1 MPNFSL
7 SGCLDVELL
16 SKGLTLFWGGGGQV
30 PPFFLSHISSS
41 WVERSLHAKFQLPRL
56 PGSGSSMVLD
66 KKAKQNSVELEA
78 SLAPAEAEVGA
89 EAKADQKL
97 ITKIVDTMFQLQR
110 PRAAQA
116 LFSDQNSVLRIRLDL
131 SGVLHCS
138 LNRKI

>member
-1 MPNFSL
+1 MV
-7 SGCLDVELL
+7 VE
-16 SKGLTLFWGGGGQV
+16 TTT
-30 PPFFLSHISSS
+30 
-41 WVERSLHAKFQLPRL
+41 
-56 PGSGSSMVLD
+56 
-66 KKAKQNSVELEA
+66 KKNSVELEA
-78 SLAPAEAEVGA
+78 SLAPAESEVGA